1 MSPGRSRDLCHRPAG
16 GAAGCRCLPL
26 LRQRATHPSVS
37 AATRNALQRPRATD
51 RSARSVWIWTA
62 SSYPIPTGRPSNA
75 PAASS
80 RSLLSSRTDQPCTAT
95 SALAGT
101 ESHQP
106 RLLDYEQ
113 RQQEEEGEGEED
125 EEEEEDDEDDEEED
139 DDELEQQEQQ
149 EHAQQQRQRR
159 HSGFSRRCSSSR
171 KRCRRQEEMQEAGRR
186 AARTSH
192 SRRGH
197 RRRAS
202 CAWPGSG

>member
-1 MSPGRSRDLCHRPAG
+1 M
-16 GAAGCRCLPL
+16 
-26 LRQRATHPSVS
+26 
-37 AATRNALQRPRATD
+37 
-51 RSARSVWIWTA
+51 WIWTA

-159 HSGFSRRCSSSR
+159 HSGFSRLSSSSR
-171 KRCRRQEEMQEAGRR
+171 KRCRKQEEEQRAPAILGEGIGAGPVALGRGQDELTLATRRGQDLLARLPAAPCDMAGGGCR
-186 AARTSH
+186 AAVCPRKLW
-192 SRRGH
+192 
-197 RRRAS
+197 RA
-202 CAWPGSG
+202 AKRYRPAG